1 MYYAL
6 PYNQPFPMIPF
17 FLLRRTRLVAVLGL
31 AVASLFALAIQAQ
44 EPDAAPP
51 PLTEYMG
58 REIAQTMHWQGAEW
72 LIRDSREREERCSLL
87 LTNLGLKPGMTVCDM
102 GCGNGYYSLKIAKLI
117 GEQGKIYAV
126 DVQPEML
133 TFLQQRAKEEQVE
146 NIVPVQG
153 KFHDPQLP
161 PDSQDLILVVDV
173 YHEFSHPE
181 QMLASM
187 RKALKADG
195 LIALAEYRAED
206 PDVPIKP
213 LHKMSKKQIV
223 KEYQA
228 NGLYLVKEF
237 DLLPWQHLMFFG
249 KDAAKQ
255 IEPNLDWRNAKKRA
269 RQEAKQKEEAPG
281 TEPARE
287 EAP

>member
-1 MYYAL
+1 MTPIA
-6 PYNQPFPMIPF
+6 
-17 FLLRRTRLVAVLGL
+17 LLRPTQFTIRLVAFAGL
-31 AVASLFALAIQAQ
+31 MAALVFAPTARAQ
-44 EPDAAPP
+44 EADEAPP
-51 PLTEYMG
+51 ALTEYMG
-58 REIAQTMHWQGAEW
+58 REIATTMHWMGAEW

-117 GEQGKIYAV
+117 GDRGKVYAV

-133 TFLQQRAKEEQVE
+133 KFLLERAKEENVD
-146 NIVPVQG
+146 NIVTIQG

-161 PDSQDLILVVDV
+161 PESQDLILVVDV

-181 QMLASM
+181 QMLAGM
-187 RKALKADG
+187 RNALKPDG

-206 PDVPIKP
+206 PEVPIKP
-213 LHKMSKKQIV
+213 LHKMTKKQIV

-237 DLLPWQHLMFFG
+237 DRLPWQHLMFFS
-249 KDAAKQ
+249 KDASKQ
-255 IEPNLDWRNAKKRA
+255 IEPNLDWAKKKGKA
-269 RQEAKQKEEAPG
+269 PKKNEGAEGEQKQEESAQPESGRKETP
-281 TEPARE
+281 
-287 EAP
+287 

>member
-1 MYYAL
+1 MTAL
-6 PYNQPFPMIPF
+6 P
-17 FLLRRTRLVAVLGL
+17 LRRRLLFVGAFAALVGLSAVFGFGQ
-31 AVASLFALAIQAQ
+31 SLRG
-44 EPDAAPP
+44 EETEKTPP
-51 PLTEYMG
+51 ALTEYMG

-87 LTNLGLKPGMTVCDM
+87 LTNLGLKTGMTVCDM

-117 GEQGKIYAV
+117 GEKGKVYAV

-133 TFLQQRAKEEQVE
+133 EFLLKRAKEEQVD
-146 NIVPVQG
+146 NVVAVQG

-181 QMLASM
+181 QMLAGM
-187 RKALKADG
+187 RNALKADG

-206 PDVPIKP
+206 PEVPIKP
-213 LHKMSKKQIV
+213 LHKMTKKQIV

-237 DLLPWQHLMFFG
+237 DRLPWQHLMFFG
-249 KDAAKQ
+249 KDASKQ
-255 IEPNLDWRNAKKRA
+255 IEPNLDWANATKGKA
-269 RQEAKQKEEAPG
+269 PEDEKQDDASLP
-281 TEPARE
+281 EPARKE
-287 EAP
+287 TP

>member
-1 MYYAL
+1 
-6 PYNQPFPMIPF
+6 MIPPY
-17 FLLRRTRLVAVLGL
+17 LLRPTRFAGAFFAVLGL
-31 AVASLFALAIQAQ
+31 TTAFVFASKARA
-44 EPDAAPP
+44 EGTEEAPP
-51 PLTEYMG
+51 ALTEYMG

-117 GEQGKIYAV
+117 GERGKVYAV

-133 TFLQQRAKEEQVE
+133 KFLLERAKEEQVE
-146 NIVPVQG
+146 NVVTIQG

-181 QMLASM
+181 QMLAGM
-187 RKALKADG
+187 RNALKADG

-206 PDVPIKP
+206 PEVPIKA
-213 LHKMSKKQIV
+213 LHKMTKKQIV

-237 DLLPWQHLMFFG
+237 DRLPWQHLMFFG
-249 KDAAKQ
+249 KDASKQ
-255 IEPNLDWRNAKKRA
+255 IEPNLDWAKAKKGA
-269 RQEAKQKEEAPG
+269 DQEEEKP
-281 TEPARE
+281 EPARK